1 MGPKRNKLGFQPSTS
16 FDEIVPEIEDE
27 IVEKYAQQL
36 GDDDTDLHLDRLP
49 QMLDEL
55 DIPNCFTTDIKAAV
69 DYYYQFMH
77 DGNYT
82 INNSNVKQHNT
93 LEMLLSFTITTS
105 IQTPADISD
114 IIDIDKLI
122 QHLNKLVKFRNHHQH
137 IASSWKMLIQ
147 ESGESPANI
156 ELYQLTLPG
165 LKNVKSSLNL
175 DNDPQTKVP
184 LNDGFLIDMLG
195 CCQHDAKKRLINFA
209 FNKQGATIMIK
220 DFAFILG
227 KLGELDDV

>member
-49 QMLDEL
+49 
-55 DIPNCFTTDIKAAV
+55 
-69 DYYYQFMH
+69 
-77 DGNYT
+77 
-82 INNSNVKQHNT
+82 
-93 LEMLLSFTITTS
+93 
-105 IQTPADISD
+105 
-114 IIDIDKLI
+114 

-195 CCQHDAKKRLINFA
+195 CCQHNAKKRLINFA